1 MPISRRFKC
10 VAFLVER
17 GANRS
22 HCISGG
28 TNLPDRAA
36 SYYPACSAFTY
47 QVSHRAPPAFR
58 IKVSIKQ
65 HRLSGLRMHIPG
77 TRPHCYTKHQRLFL
91 RNEKSGLGFCSG
103 FVARSSP
110 APDKGPQSLST
121 HVDRPDHHKMISPF
135 DSAAGSLCPPSSM
148 PNDRTSERSNAYV
161 GRHNNLCA
169 DQNNNTSTTSG
180 RNTYIFSLFSV
191 VFNVNGRSWSSTIS
205 IDLDVMEIPSVEW
218 VLKSD

>member
-47 QVSHRAPPAFR
+47 QVSHRGPPAFR

-91 RNEKSGLGFCSG
+91 RNDKSGLGFCSG
-103 FVARSSP
+103 FVGRSSP

-121 HVDRPDHHKMISPF
+121 HVDRPDRHKMISPF
-135 DSAAGSLCPPSSM
+135 DSAAGSLCPPSSTQCPTIGRPREAM
-148 PNDRTSERSNAYV
+148 RTLVDTVISVQIRTTIPA
-161 GRHNNLCA
+161 RHRGEILIYFLC
-169 DQNNNTSTTSG
+169 S
-180 RNTYIFSLFSV
+180 RWFS
-191 VFNVNGRSWSSTIS
+191 
-205 IDLDVMEIPSVEW
+205 M
-218 VLKSD
+218 